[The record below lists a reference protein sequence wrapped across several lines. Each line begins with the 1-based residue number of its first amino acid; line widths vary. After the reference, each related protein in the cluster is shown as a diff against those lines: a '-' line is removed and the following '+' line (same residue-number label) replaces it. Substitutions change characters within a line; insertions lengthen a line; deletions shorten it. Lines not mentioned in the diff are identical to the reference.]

1 MNENLKFL
9 LQISGVTSL
18 LLVISLIPINYFG
31 DSRLALGVFYGY
43 LVSLV
48 NIIFAFYSIKWAFN
62 KSNKTFFTVVLGGMG
77 IRFVFLVLAL
87 FFVWKFLPVPLTG
100 FIVSLVCFYLMLQV
114 FEVRYIQKQLNGR
127 KAV

>member
-1 MNENLKFL
+1 M
-9 LQISGVTSL
+9 TSL